1 MSDNPYRFTVKVEY
15 DGFDG
20 MWWVNIDRDGTP
32 VDSDIGPFSTEAEA
46 NEHAELI
53 RQAMREVS

>member
-1 MSDNPYRFTVKVEY
+1 VKVEY

-32 VDSDIGPFSTEAEA
+32 VDSDVGPFSTEAEA
-46 NEHAELI
+46 NEHVELI